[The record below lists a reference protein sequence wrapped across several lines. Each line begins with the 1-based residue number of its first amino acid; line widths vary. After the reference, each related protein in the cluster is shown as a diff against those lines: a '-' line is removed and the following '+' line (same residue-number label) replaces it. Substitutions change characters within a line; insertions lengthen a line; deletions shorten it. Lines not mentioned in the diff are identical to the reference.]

1 LLYTDGVTEAMN
13 LAEEFFGEKQM
24 ETCLR
29 ENGTRPLQELVQAL
43 FSKIREYA
51 GAAQQSDDITVLAVR
66 YLA

>member
-1 LLYTDGVTEAMN
+1 
-13 LAEEFFGEKQM
+13 
-24 ETCLR
+24 
-29 ENGTRPLQELVQAL
+29 LQELVQAL